1 MQPLGRANCP
11 DQKNVQLRYCL
22 AMIRSRWNTRKAAVW
37 AVILS
42 PLFLLQICPAL
53 QWVHEHNGDPLVFL
67 HSGNPSYSSVFNILL
82 DGYQP
87 ATMQV
92 DSAVAS
98 FAFADNYDSDP
109 EYVNIFLDG
118 NLFLGGLEVDGTHQN
133 IPHSFDWY
141 HGNLSGTLL
150 AGLQDGI
157 ISYTVTI
164 TSGDAYLKRA
174 KLVAEGS
181 YRTVADGGLTVLLLG
196 GGMIALGL
204 VRWFVRPPFITRD

>member
-1 MQPLGRANCP
+1 MTKIRNNIMTPRAA
-11 DQKNVQLRYCL
+11 L
-22 AMIRSRWNTRKAAVW
+22 W

-42 PLFLLQICPAL
+42 PLLLIHPSLAL
-53 QWVHEHNGDPLVFL
+53 QWVDEDNGDPLKFL
-67 HSGNPSYSSVFNILL
+67 RSWDPSYSSTFNILL
-82 DGYQP
+82 DGFNP

-92 DSAVAS
+92 NSAVAS
-98 FAFADNYDSDP
+98 FAFADDGDSQL
-109 EYVNIFLDG
+109 EYVNVYLDS
-118 NLFLGGLEVDGTHQN
+118 NLFLGNLEVDGTHQN
-133 IPHSFDWY
+133 IPHSYDWY

-181 YRTVADGGLTVLLLG
+181 YRTVADGGLTVLMLG

-204 VRWFVRPPFITRD
+204 VRWFVRSPSLARA